1 MCGVTKM
8 QPCDSSCAFF
18 ALRKS
23 SSSPSVTFLSLF
35 AASFFESIERD
46 FIISRKV
53 RKRELQ
59 LSHAIR
65 LISPSVFVSL
75 NASLMLLIAI
85 LRLFELRR

>member
-18 ALRKS
+18 ALRNNS
-23 SSSPSVTFLSLF
+23 SSSSVTFLSLF
-35 AASFFESIERD
+35 AASSLESRERD

-59 LSHAIR
+59 LWRAIL
-65 LISPSVFVSL
+65 LISVSVFVSL
-75 NASLMLLIAI
+75 NASLRLLTAI
-85 LRLFELRR
+85 LRLFELRI